1 VFGAGQTVLPGFFI
15 GDTAFGFLR
24 GTAPLTIGR
33 SNGTGTVLVH
43 ARAGINRNLTIQAGA
58 QPFST
63 TPTFTVDGSV
73 TTTGSDLSFNG
84 GGGYFLL
91 NAGTTIDSGAGSISL
106 TGQKVEINGD
116 VVAGF
121 LGNVYNGGTG
131 GAYLNYVGPP
141 TPGDD
146 DLVLSGTGTITTG
159 TFGFG
164 GNGVVYVGNTTVG
177 GSSSIGGVAINSQGL
192 SLSTQTQI
200 SLEGNITSAGDPLT
214 IDGNL
219 FLTGDRSISMG
230 GGSLLILGGVDGE
243 TDNQNLTL
251 NMGSGALILAGGT
264 PADRMGTLTV
274 NLPGTIQFGQALAA
288 GQPELS
294 LTMGFTEDFTLT
306 SPVTLNGTLNIAL
319 TGYSGKDLVLGNFSE
334 ATSATAPLSLT
345 TVGGGNITTGAVS
358 VSALTVTSSGDA
370 ILGGA
375 VTTTGATSLATAT
388 SLSTQAITA
397 SSLDV
402 SAGTSALLNGAVST
416 TASGGIT
423 ITTPSLA
430 TGSTMTAELGGVEIF
445 ADTMI
450 LAGQVTAATG
460 NVQVGPSAP
469 ASQLVLGGAGMTS
482 STLLKLQARR
492 GTVILGT
499 SGGTGGILVAGAV
512 DLSTS
517 ETSNY
522 EFLGQSGGL
531 TFQGTVTLPSAGG
544 ILTLN
549 LGDGDVTSSGGIDY
563 VGNRL
568 QITQARD
575 VNIGTS
581 IPTFGS
587 MAQSFRSIHLRNY
600 GSLTIAGPIDAS
612 GPGTGTISIRTLS
625 GDLTLASTIK
635 GGLIQLGAAQNF
647 NNQAGSNPFTNRGG
661 GRTLVYSA
669 GQRFDTPYNFAG
681 LDGFGVAFGQ
691 AYGSMPSS
699 GNYLVYSSYAD
710 VGLDN
715 GWQYG
720 SFFAGNS
727 VSALMPYG
735 LFEDVN
741 RLYQPKARSFNLEYM
756 LYPDRVEP
764 ETRTLPAAM
773 LGNLEQ
779 QFGRPPTLDEIQA
792 REVAVREAAMA
803 KKGAIMERSSFDPA
817 IEEKDEEERA
827 EGEKVENSDG
837 GVPQAKIERIEPISD
852 GAKPMARLPVSAPQ
866 AGKSA
871 TSKQGSTGPILR
883 SGPMRSV
890 AELRPAEPTDVKS
903 MGKIPAQA
911 VYLDV
916 KSVIEQE
923 RASAEVGIAPPIAAG
938 R

>member
-1 VFGAGQTVLPGFFI
+1 MAG
-15 GDTAFGFLR
+15 GD
-24 GTAPLTIGR
+24 
-33 SNGTGTVLVH
+33 
-43 ARAGINRNLTIQAGA
+43 
-58 QPFST
+58 
-63 TPTFTVDGSV
+63 
-73 TTTGSDLSFNG
+73 
-84 GGGYFLL
+84 
-91 NAGTTIDSGAGSISL
+91 
-106 TGQKVEINGD
+106 
-116 VVAGF
+116 
-121 LGNVYNGGTG
+121 
-131 GAYLNYVGPP
+131 
-141 TPGDD
+141 
-146 DLVLSGTGTITTG
+146 
-159 TFGFG
+159 
-164 GNGVVYVGNTTVG
+164 
-177 GSSSIGGVAINSQGL
+177 
-192 SLSTQTQI
+192 
-200 SLEGNITSAGDPLT
+200 LEL
-214 IDGNL
+214 
-219 FLTGDRSISMG
+219 
-230 GGSLLILGGVDGE
+230 LGGVNSE
-243 TDNQNLTL
+243 TGNKNLTL
-251 NMGSGALILAGGT
+251 NIGTGAFTLAGGT
-264 PADRMGTLTV
+264 STDRMGTLSVTQ
-274 NLPGTIQFGQALAA
+274 GAGSTIQFGQALAKD
-288 GQPELS
+288 QPELG
-294 LTMGFTEDFTLT
+294 LTMGFTENFNLT
-306 SPVTLNGTLNIAL
+306 GAVTLEGTLNIAL
-319 TGYSGKDLVLGNFSE
+319 TGYNGKNLVLGNFSE
-334 ATSATAPLSLT
+334 ATAATAPLSLT
-345 TVGGGNITTGAVS
+345 TVGGGNITTGAVA
-358 VSALTVTSSGDA
+358 VSGLTVTSSGA
-370 ILGGA
+370 ATLGGT

-388 SLSTQAITA
+388 SLSTQAVTA

-402 SAGTSALLNGAVST
+402 SAGTSAVLNGAVNTS
-416 TASGGIT
+416 ASGGIT

-430 TGSTMTAELGGVEIF
+430 TGSTVTAALGGVEIF
-445 ADTMI
+445 ADTMS
-450 LAGQVTAATG
+450 LAGQVTATTG
-460 NVQVGPSAP
+460 NVQVALFTA
-469 ASQLVLGGAGMTS
+469 ASQLVLGGGAGMTS
-482 STLLKLQARR
+482 ATLLKLQAPT
-492 GTVILGT
+492 GTVILGRAD
-499 SGGTGGILVAGAV
+499 GTGGILVAGAV
-512 DLSTS
+512 DLSAS
-517 ETSNY
+517 GTSNY
-522 EFLGQSGGL
+522 EFLGLSGGL
-531 TFQGTVTLPSAGG
+531 TFQGTVTLPSADG

-587 MAQSFRSIHLRNY
+587 MTQVQSFRSIHLRNY

-612 GPGTGTISIRTLS
+612 GLGTGTISIRTLS

-710 VGLDN
+710 VGLAN

-720 SFFAGNS
+720 SFFAGDS

-735 LFEDVN
+735 LFQDVN
-741 RLYQPKARSFNLEYM
+741 SLYLPNARSFNLEYM

-764 ETRTLPAAM
+764 ETLTLPSSV
-773 LGNLEQ
+773 LGNLEETL
-779 QFGRPPTLDEIQA
+779 GRPPTIMEIQQ
-792 REVAVREAAMA
+792 REVAIREAAMA

-817 IEEKDEEERA
+817 ITEKDEEERA

-837 GVPQAKIERIEPISD
+837 GVPQAKVERIEPIND

-871 TSKQGSTGPILR
+871 PIKQGSTGPILR
-883 SGPMRSV
+883 SGPTRAV
-890 AELRPAEPTDVKS
+890 AELRPAEPAEVKS

-911 VYLDV
+911 VKLDV

>member
-1 VFGAGQTVLPGFFI
+1 M
-15 GDTAFGFLR
+15 
-24 GTAPLTIGR
+24 
-33 SNGTGTVLVH
+33 
-43 ARAGINRNLTIQAGA
+43 TIQAGA
-58 QPFST
+58 QPFSL
-63 TPTFTVDGSV
+63 TPTFTIDGSV
-73 TTTGSDLSFNG
+73 TTTGSNLAFNG

-91 NAGTTIDSGAGSISL
+91 DAGTTIDSGAGSISL
-106 TGQKVEINGD
+106 TGQKVEINGA

-141 TPGDD
+141 TPGVN

-164 GNGVVYVGNTTVG
+164 GNGIVYVGDTNVG

-192 SLSTQTQI
+192 SLSTKNKI

-219 FLTGDRSISMG
+219 YLTGNRVISMAG
-230 GGSLLILGGVDGE
+230 GNLKLLGGVNSVSGFE
-243 TDNQNLTL
+243 NLNL
-251 NMGSGALILAGGT
+251 NMGAGSLTLAGGT
-264 PADRMGTLTV
+264 STDRMGTLTV
-274 NLPGTIQFGQALAA
+274 NQGLGSTIQFGQALAL
-288 GQPELS
+288 GQSKLG
-294 LTMGFTEDFTLT
+294 LTMGFTENLNLT
-306 SPVTLNGTLNIAL
+306 SAVTLEGTLNIAL
-319 TGYSGKDLVLGNFSE
+319 TGYNGADLVLGNFSE
-334 ATSATAPLSLT
+334 AAAATAPLSLT
-345 TVGGGNITTGAVS
+345 TVGGGDITTGAVA
-358 VSALTVTSSGDA
+358 VSGLTVISSGA
-370 ILGGA
+370 AELGGA

-416 TASGGIT
+416 SGSSGIT

-430 TGSTMTAELGGVEIF
+430 TGSTMTAALGGVEIF
-445 ADTMI
+445 ADTMS

-460 NVQVGPSAP
+460 NVQVGPYAA

-482 STLLKLQARR
+482 STLLKLQARN
-492 GTVILGT
+492 GTVILGR
-499 SGGTGGILVAGAV
+499 SDGTGGILVAGAV
-512 DLSTS
+512 DLSTG

-531 TFQGTVTLPSAGG
+531 TFQGTVTLPSADGM
-544 ILTLN
+544 LTLN
-549 LGDGDVTSSGGIDY
+549 LGVGDVTSSGGLDY
-563 VGNRL
+563 SGNVL

-575 VNIGTS
+575 VNIGTL

-612 GPGTGTISIRTLS
+612 GSGTGTISIQTLS
-625 GDLTLASTIK
+625 GDLTLASRIA
-635 GGLIQLGAAQNF
+635 GGTIQLGAARNF
-647 NNQAGSNPFTNRGG
+647 NNQAGSNPFTNRGV

-681 LDGFGVAFGQ
+681 LNGFGVAFGQ
-691 AYGSMPSS
+691 PYGSMPSS

-710 VGLDN
+710 VGLAN

-741 RLYQPKARSFNLEYM
+741 RLYQPNARSFNLEYM

-773 LGNLEQ
+773 FGNLEKQ
-779 QFGRPPTLDEIQA
+779 LGRPPTLEEIQA
-792 REVAVREAAMA
+792 REVAVREAAMV
-803 KKGAIMERSSFDPA
+803 KKGAILERSSFDPA

-827 EGEKVENSDG
+827 EGEKVEKSDG
-837 GVPQAKIERIEPISD
+837 GVPQAKVERIEPIRD

-866 AGKSA
+866 AGKTP
-871 TSKQGSTGPILR
+871 TSKQGSNGPILR
-883 SGPMRSV
+883 AGPIRSV
-890 AELRPAEPTDVKS
+890 ALLRPAAPTEGSHADMLSKES
-903 MGKIPAQA
+903 AL
-911 VYLDV
+911 LDA